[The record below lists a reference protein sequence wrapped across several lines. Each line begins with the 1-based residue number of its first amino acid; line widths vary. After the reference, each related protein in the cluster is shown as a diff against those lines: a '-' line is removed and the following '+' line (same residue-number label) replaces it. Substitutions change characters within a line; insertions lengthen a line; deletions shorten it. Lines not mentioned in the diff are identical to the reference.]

1 MKEITIIAASD
12 IQIKQ
17 TLKALQTS
25 TKIIKP
31 YKTILFSSHN
41 YLKNLNDENIV
52 LRKLNHCDQNQTT
65 VIF

>member
-31 YKTILFSSHN
+31 YKTILFS
-41 YLKNLNDENIV
+41 
-52 LRKLNHCDQNQTT
+52 
-65 VIF
+65 